1 MGALTQMV
9 SKTLSNIKNTTKL
22 PEFSTSQF
30 YCWIFFSF
38 SQRSDIPGT
47 ERTSV
52 TNSWN
57 KNHKVKMLKIKRLGP
72 VERVLKFVMPVGTH
86 AEINWDCHSPNS
98 PFIRWC
104 RWQSMGT
111 SVTKEAGLPG
121 PGPQQGHSV
130 GEGERGKERERD
142 NRSRMNNA
150 WL

>member
-1 MGALTQMV
+1 MV
-9 SKTLSNIKNTTKL
+9 SKTLSNIKNTMKL

-98 PFIRWC
+98 PFIRW
-104 RWQSMGT
+104 RRRQSMGT
-111 SVTKEAGLPG
+111 SVLRKPDSLDLDLSKATRWG
-121 PGPQQGHSV
+121 
-130 GEGERGKERERD
+130 REREGREE
-142 NRSRMNNA
+142 RETIGVE
-150 WL
+150 